1 MAWIDEIKKALK
13 ANPGKS
19 VADVIPIAKKS
30 YAESKSKLASGVD
43 TVAKAM
49 PMPVKKRAKKGS
61 KKSAKKGTK
70 KRAKK
75 GTKKRSK
82 KGAKKGTK
90 KGTRKVKRKGKKGG
104 NCGACAATAQAPAY

>member
-61 KKSAKKGTK
+61 KKSAKKSAKKGTK
-70 KRAKK
+70 KSAKK

-82 KGAKKGTK
+82 KGAK

-104 NCGACAATAQAPAY
+104 NCGACAAPAY